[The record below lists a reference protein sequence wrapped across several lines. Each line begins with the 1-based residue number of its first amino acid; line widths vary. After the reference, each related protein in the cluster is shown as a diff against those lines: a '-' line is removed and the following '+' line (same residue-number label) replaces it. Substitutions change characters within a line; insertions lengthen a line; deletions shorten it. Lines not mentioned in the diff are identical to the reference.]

1 MPSVYSKVEQYHE
14 YASFYSETFNR
25 HIQKAYFTELSS
37 TICSLY
43 IFYRHFFCI
52 FLTFSAWWSF
62 RSIGALVV
70 FKKRS
75 ESFIRHLLSTRVDSV
90 LYGRV
95 VVFSG
100 PLRARTVSPIWIYK
114 YGFRWGI
121 RTTPQS
127 LPMATN
133 RESSAIFHNPHQHTA
148 ISGAIWWVVASC
160 RRRSMTRQRQKK
172 KPGEI
177 YSAFGR
183 KYTGTRVLR

>member
-1 MPSVYSKVEQYHE
+1 MHLWNLNCFCVDFSGRVLVFSPRLCSIEVLQRVVWFNNKFVLMPSVYSKVEQYHE

-100 PLRARTVSPIWIYK
+100 PLRARTVSPI
-114 YGFRWGI
+114 
-121 RTTPQS
+121 
-127 LPMATN
+127 
-133 RESSAIFHNPHQHTA
+133 
-148 ISGAIWWVVASC
+148 
-160 RRRSMTRQRQKK
+160 
-172 KPGEI
+172 
-177 YSAFGR
+177 
-183 KYTGTRVLR
+183 